1 MVKLNWYDYGARF
14 YDPQIGRWNVPDVLG
29 EIRFQESPYCYVGN
43 NPVSRIDP
51 DGRYWKDD
59 KDERK
64 ADRIGKNG
72 QNDHLRSEQRDHP
85 LAGAN

>member
-1 MVKLNWYDYGARF
+1 ML
-14 YDPQIGRWNVPDVLG
+14 
-29 EIRFQESPYCYVGN
+29 CGN

-64 ADRIGKNG
+64 ADRIAKRREKANG
-72 QNDHLRSEQRDHP
+72 RLVKKMGTVDSKIAKATAKGDLAVKFLLIKSEY
-85 LAGAN
+85 